1 MNRITV
7 SRFIHLSHISAS
19 FFFVGEYY
27 PIVWLDHLL
36 CIRHQ
41 LAACLE
47 KETLGLCDELPPQ
60 LAQDH
65 FPKPQIT
72 LWNVQ

>member
-1 MNRITV
+1 MSSKVMYVITRD
-7 SRFIHLSHISAS
+7 RFSILAK
-19 FFFVGEYY
+19 VEYY

-41 LAACLE
+41 LAAHLE
-47 KETLGLCDELPPQ
+47 KEILGLCDELPPH

-65 FPKPQIT
+65 FPKP
-72 LWNVQ
+72 